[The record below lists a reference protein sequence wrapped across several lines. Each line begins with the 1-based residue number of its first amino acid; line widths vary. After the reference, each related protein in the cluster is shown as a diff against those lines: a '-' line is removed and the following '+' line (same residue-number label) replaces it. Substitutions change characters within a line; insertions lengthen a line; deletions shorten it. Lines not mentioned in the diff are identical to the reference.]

1 MSVAPAHLQQPLG
14 SASIYNLPHGPI
26 LGHAAFQAS
35 KRPFVVHCHE
45 RSLPHGAHNSPT
57 ALCSKRSFA
66 PAPQQASSRL
76 PPNVTN
82 RGKASVRARH
92 AATNGSATAKDTHLK
107 SGRNTS
113 VTAPRVR
120 VDPQPTSSALR
131 NMLPPYERRMASDT
145 NTQLLRA
152 GTGSPRTTKQCTF
165 RPHTRQYTHFDT
177 VPSCVGGTNTNHQ
190 QLCTA
195 QCSVV

>member
-82 RGKASVRARH
+82 RGKARVRARH
-92 AATNGSATAKDTHLK
+92 AATNGSATATDTHLK

-131 NMLPPYERRMASDT
+131 NMLPPYERRMATPTRTPSSYVLAPVHLGRRNSAHFGPT
-145 NTQLLRA
+145 HGNTPTLTQCRA
-152 GTGSPRTTKQCTF
+152 
-165 RPHTRQYTHFDT
+165 
-177 VPSCVGGTNTNHQ
+177 V
-190 QLCTA
+190 
-195 QCSVV
+195 